1 MKHRQSPKFYH
12 FQIWHVSVL
21 LGVVIM
27 FLIMLAYINSFSSKN
42 LLNRMISLYRR
53 DMAER
58 VADQA
63 AVSLEVVLEHNL
75 NNQQPSEFDQRQT
88 IRSLDIIL
96 SQQHVQRNVR
106 QIYLMTIVENSV
118 QILENGQAI
127 YDYFVGHQRPLPRA
141 APEREEAL
149 QHFKTLWSRL
159 RQEEQ
164 IISLVDENGR
174 IFYVLVP
181 FYIRGELIGAVYM
194 KIAPDVTGIIKQ
206 VGTSFNESAAL
217 FSALVLLGLLVIFQ
231 VSVYMVRDRD
241 EAQRQLYFEREKQ
254 IMREIEHQKEAL
266 FTKRIYHTHHKAEKV
281 MGFIKEDL
289 RKLDQEN
296 VESTRYR
303 VSKYANFVSRAIY
316 DMKSYEPPLHVIR
329 GAMFRSNLN
338 DIIRFIE
345 ENIFR
350 RVYRASDLFEFD
362 LQLDPNLPSVSVNE
376 YVVWEIIEPLIQNCI
391 EHNHDKQIRVSITTT
406 YDPENKN
413 SVITIS
419 DNGSG
424 IAPEFLEIGENGRK
438 RLFEER
444 ATSKTDTEN
453 AGYGCFL
460 AFESCRRC
468 GWKLDAS
475 NSAESGAVFKIEIKN
490 A

>member
-1 MKHRQSPKFYH
+1 MKYWRSPKFYH
-12 FQIWHVSVL
+12 FQIWHVSIL
-21 LGVVIM
+21 LGIVIM
-27 FLIMLAYINSFSSKN
+27 FLIMLAYINSVSSNN

-63 AVSLEVVLEHNL
+63 AVSLEVVLEHYSNER
-75 NNQQPSEFDQRQT
+75 QPTEFDERQT
-88 IRSLDIIL
+88 IRALDIIL

-106 QIYLMTIVENSV
+106 QIYLMTMADNSV
-118 QILENGQAI
+118 QILENGPAM
-127 YDYFVGHQRPLPRA
+127 YAYFVNHQRPLPKA
-141 APEREEAL
+141 APERAEAL
-149 QHFKTLWSRL
+149 QHFESHWNEL

-164 IISLVDENGR
+164 IISLVDKNGR
-174 IFYVLVP
+174 IFYLLVP

-194 KIAPDVTGIIKQ
+194 KITPDVSGIIKQ

-241 EAQRQLYFEREKQ
+241 EAQRQLYIVREKQ
-254 IMREIEHQKEAL
+254 IMQEIEHQKEAL

-289 RKLDQEN
+289 RKLDQQG
-296 VESTRYR
+296 VDATRYR
-303 VSKYANFVSRAIY
+303 VGKYANFVSRAIY

-329 GAMFRSNLN
+329 GAMFNSNLN
-338 DIIRFIE
+338 DIIRFIVD
-345 ENIFR
+345 NIFR
-350 RVYRASDLFEFD
+350 RVYRTSDLFEFD
-362 LQLDPNLPSVSVNE
+362 LQLHEKLPTVPVNE

-391 EHNHDKQIRVSITTT
+391 EHNHNQQVTVSITTSFSPDT
-406 YDPENKN
+406 RK
-413 SVITIS
+413 SVIQIA
-419 DNGSG
+419 DDGAG
-424 IAPEFLEIGENGRK
+424 IAATFLDLADNGRK
-438 RLFEER
+438 KLFEER
-444 ATSKTDTEN
+444 ATSKPDTEN

-460 AFESCRRC
+460 AYESCRRC
-468 GWKLDAS
+468 GWKLDAL
-475 NSAESGAVFKIEIKN
+475 NGPDGGAIFRIEINN

>member
-27 FLIMLAYINSFSSKN
+27 FLIMLAYINSFSSNN

-75 NNQQPSEFDQRQT
+75 NDQQPSEFDQRQT

-106 QIYLMTIVENSV
+106 QIYLMTMAENSV

-127 YDYFVGHQRPLPRA
+127 YDYFVSHQRPLPKA

-149 QHFKTLWSRL
+149 QHFQQLWPQL

-164 IISLVDENGR
+164 IISLIDENGR

-194 KIAPDVTGIIKQ
+194 KITPDVTGIIKQ

-289 RKLDQEN
+289 RKLNQEN

-350 RVYRASDLFEFD
+350 RVYRASDLFGFD
-362 LQLDPNLPSVSVNE
+362 LRLDPNLPSVSVNE

-391 EHNHDKQIRVSITTT
+391 EHNHEKQVKVTITTV

-413 SVITIS
+413 SVITIA

-424 IAPEFLEIGENGRK
+424 IAPEFLEIAENGRK

-444 ATSKTDTEN
+444 ATSKSDTEN

-475 NSAESGAVFKIEIKN
+475 NRPGGGAVFKIEINN